1 MKERKLTVKE
11 ILNLTDDELEIM
23 MTQKEFDKMHELG
36 LQYTWQLLDLLQ
48 DNVRESGQK
57 ENEEHTSI
65 SEYLDYLEDMS
76 NC

>member
-1 MKERKLTVKE
+1 MKERKLKVKE

-23 MTQKEFDKMHELG
+23 MTEKEFDKMQELG
-36 LQYTWQLLDLLQ
+36 FEYTWQLLDALQ
-48 DNVRESGQK
+48 DSARESGQ
-57 ENEEHTSI
+57 EEDEEHTSI